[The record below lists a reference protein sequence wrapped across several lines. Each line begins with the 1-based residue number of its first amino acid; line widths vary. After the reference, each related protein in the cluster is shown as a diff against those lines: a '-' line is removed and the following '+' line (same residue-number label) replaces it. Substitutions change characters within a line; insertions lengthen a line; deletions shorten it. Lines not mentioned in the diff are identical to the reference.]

1 MAINSD
7 YVKQMSTQLATY
19 EVQSSLDRLNRNET
33 RYKAQRDALSSLR
46 TSMTTFKS
54 AITKL
59 NSTTTSMLTNSATF
73 SQEGFATATVGTT
86 AKAGTY
92 DFFVERLASKQQVA
106 VQGLVD
112 GSLSGTLTL
121 NTQAFDLSGYAT
133 LDEAATAIN
142 DAGLG
147 VQATLVRSNG
157 AVSLVVTSA
166 ESGAANAFSAAIMG
180 NAAATTTTLST
191 AQDALMRLGGSY
203 GAGGIELTSGTNT
216 FANVIDG
223 VSMTVS
229 KTHAATDTPLT
240 VTVGQDKAGT
250 QAKAQTFIDA
260 FNALMTSFDSLTA
273 SGSDSA
279 KRGALAGDSSVR
291 SIESRLNGLLRS
303 DFGGKSLIEFG
314 ISADRNGKLTI
325 DAKRFEAAVANDPA
339 GFEELFTGTDKL
351 LDSIDKTVSSYTS
364 TTNGLLKNRMDTLD
378 MSLRRIDEQFE
389 NLQQQYDTH
398 YSRYLRQ
405 FTTMMQTMQG
415 MEQTSGLF
423 AMQNTQQ
430 ASGSFL

>member
-1 MAINSD
+1 MVMAINSD
-7 YVKQMSTQLATY
+7 YVQQMSTQLATY
-19 EVQSSLDRLNRNET
+19 EVQSSLDRLNRNES
-33 RYKAQRDALSSLR
+33 RYKAQREALSALR
-46 TSMTTFKS
+46 TSLSTFKS
-54 AITKL
+54 AMTKL
-59 NSTTTSMLTNSATF
+59 NSSTSSMLTNSATF
-73 SQEGFATATVGTT
+73 SQEGYATATVGTT

-121 NTQAFDLSGYAT
+121 NAQAFDLSQYAT
-133 LDEAATAIN
+133 LGDAATAIN

-157 AVSLVVTSA
+157 AVSLVVSSEQT
-166 ESGAANAFSAAIMG
+166 GAANAFSHSMTG
-180 NAAATTTTLST
+180 NAAATTTELST
-191 AQDALMRLGGSY
+191 AQDAMVRLGGSY
-203 GAGGIELTSGTNT
+203 GAGGIELTS
-216 FANVIDG
+216 ASIDG
-223 VSMTVS
+223 VSLTVS
-229 KTHAATDTPLT
+229 KTHAAGDTPLT

-279 KRGALAGDSSVR
+279 KRGALAGDSGVR
-291 SIESRLNGLLRS
+291 AIESRLNGLLRA
-303 DFGGKSLIEFG
+303 DFGGKSLIDFG

-325 DAKRFEAAVANDPA
+325 DAKRFEAAVANDPV

-351 LDSIDKTVSSYTS
+351 LDSMDKTVGSYTS
-364 TTNGLLKNRMDTLD
+364 STNGLLKNRMDTLD
-378 MSLRRIDEQFE
+378 MNLRRIDEQFDT
-389 NLQQQYDTH
+389 LQQQYDTH

-405 FTTMMQTMQG
+405 FTTMMQTMQS
-415 MEQTSGLF
+415 MEQTSGMFSMPTTSQANGLF
-423 AMQNTQQ
+423 
-430 ASGSFL
+430 S